1 MTITMDDSDRPY
13 AQREMV
19 SKLTEALSYL
29 PVVVLSGLR
38 QAGKSTILIEDPVLS
53 QRAYSTLDDFA
64 IRTAASQNPEA
75 FLAGAATR
83 NAKGVTIDEVQRE
96 PGLLTTIKALVDRK
110 RAPGRFLL
118 SGSANLALLA
128 NVAES
133 LAGRAI
139 YLTLH
144 PMTRRE
150 ILRATAR
157 PPVLAALMKGGEPPG
172 KPAAGPLQPHEV
184 LTGGLPPV
192 CLQPPAAAPYWFRG
206 YVQTYVERD
215 ARQLANITDLVA
227 FHTLVQMTAMRT
239 AQVLNISQLGR
250 DTKMTTTT
258 TARYLDLLETSY
270 LIHRLPPY
278 LKNRSARLIKSPKI
292 YFTDAGLAAHLAGV
306 HSLDGLPADPMQ
318 GALLETYVVQNVRAI
333 LEAHVPNAHLSFWN
347 EQGRHEVDLVIEAGR
362 KVYAIKIK
370 GASRW
375 QTGDLRGLKAFME
388 RTPQCVA
395 GILASNGQ
403 TTVQLEDNI
412 WAIPLGVLL
421 Q

>member
-1 MTITMDDSDRPY
+1 MSDSDSPY
-13 AQREMV
+13 VPREMV

-38 QAGKSTILIEDPVLS
+38 QSGKSTILIEDPVLS
-53 QRAYSTLDDFA
+53 QRTYSTLDDFA
-64 IRTAASQNPEA
+64 VRTAAALNPEA
-75 FLAGAATR
+75 FLASAASR
-83 NAKGVTIDEVQRE
+83 NPKGVTIDEVQRE

-110 RAPGRFLL
+110 RAPARFLL

-133 LAGRAI
+133 LAGRAV

-150 ILRATAR
+150 TRRATAR
-157 PPVLAALMKGGEPPG
+157 PPVLATLMKGGEPPE
-172 KPAAGPLQPHEV
+172 KSAAGPIQPSEV

-206 YVQTYVERD
+206 FVQTYVERD

-227 FHTLVQMTAMRT
+227 FHTLVRMTAMRT

-258 TARYLDLLETSY
+258 TARYMDLLETSY

-306 HSLDGLPADPMQ
+306 HSLDRLPADPMQ
-318 GALLETYVVQNVRAI
+318 GALLETYVVQNVSAI
-333 LEAHVPNAHLSFWN
+333 LEAHAPDARLSFWN

-362 KVYAIKIK
+362 KVYAIEIK

-375 QTGDLRGLKAFME
+375 QTSDFRGLKAFME

-395 GILASNGQ
+395 GILAYNGQ
-403 TTVQLEDNI
+403 TTVQLEDKM

-421 Q
+421 E